1 MYLIFDTETTG
12 LPRDHSA
19 PLTEFSNWPRMVQI
33 AWQLHDN
40 QGDLIEAESYIIQP
54 DGFTIPYN
62 AEKIHKISTQ
72 IAQEHGVPL
81 AEVLHKFREVVK
93 QSTHLVGHNI
103 EFDLKVVG
111 SEFLRAGQDNPL
123 DTNKMLDTMIVSVG
137 HCALPGGRGGGY
149 KYPTLEELYEKLF
162 GSAFMTAHN
171 AIADVAAT
179 ARCLFELIRINVI
192 DHKVLKI
199 DEEIVTTFR
208 NNHPNVIPPY
218 ETAESDRIKSYYS
231 IISSKDDPLKE
242 SNDDVLIEEF
252 THLHVHSH
260 FSILEA
266 TATPADLLDKA
277 AEFEM
282 EALALTDHGSLFG
295 AFEFHS
301 EARQRNI
308 KPIIGCEF
316 YLVQDHTKLKF
327 TKDNPDRRSF
337 QVLLAKN
344 LTGYRNLVK
353 LSSAG
358 WIGGLYDNKPRID
371 KELILKYKEG
381 LIALTGSIYSD
392 VNDLILNFGETQA
405 EETFIWWKEHFGD
418 DFYVQLNRH
427 GLPEEERT
435 NSVLIH
441 LAKKHN
447 VKLVAA
453 NNVYYIEKEDADIHD
468 CLLCIKNG
476 EFQSTPIGWGRG
488 TRFGFPND
496 EFYFKSKKEMSEL
509 FSDLPEALRNT
520 KEIVDKV
527 EVYDLESKPIMPH
540 FEIPNEFADA
550 DDYLRHI
557 TYRGAAERYEVIT
570 DDIRQRIDYE
580 LETIKKM
587 GYPGYFLII
596 EDFLRKAR
604 NMGIWVGPGRG
615 SAAGSVVAYC
625 LKITNID
632 PLKYGL
638 MFERFL
644 NHDRISL
651 PDIDTD
657 FDEDGRELIL
667 KWVADKYGHNRV
679 AHIIVFGKM
688 APKMAIRDVARV
700 KQLPLSEANRLA
712 KLIPAKPGIT
722 FPKAYQQVPALNKEK
737 NSTNTLIAQTLAVAE
752 KLEGTI
758 RNTGTHACGI
768 IISKDDLIDHIPVSI
783 AKDTELLVT
792 QFDGV
797 NIEKSGMLKMDFLG
811 LKSLS
816 IVKDTIELV
825 KKYHGLDIDIYSI
838 PHDDEKTYELYSRG
852 DTTAIFQ
859 FESEGMKRSLR
870 KLKPSRFEDLIAMNG
885 LFRPGPM
892 DYIPNFIS
900 RKHGMEKIE
909 YDIPEMEEVLKETY
923 GITVFQEQV
932 MQLSQR
938 LAGFTGTQAD
948 TLRKAMG
955 KKISDLTAELKP
967 LFFEGGIKN
976 GYDEQA
982 LQKIWDDWSKFTAYA
997 FNKAHST
1004 CYAYL
1009 SYRMAYLKAHYP
1021 AEFMAAVLSRN
1032 LNDITKITLL
1042 IDEVKQMGINVLK
1055 PDVNESDL
1063 TFVVNKNKDIR
1074 FGLGAIKG
1082 MGTAVAEA
1090 IIQERNDNGPY
1101 KSIFD
1106 FARRVNLKMVNKR
1119 GFEALAMAGAFDSF
1133 QDMHRAQLFFK
1144 EEAENQ
1150 LFLEKI
1156 MRYAQKFQEQQN
1168 SSQISLFGD
1177 ITETTIEDP
1186 KLPQCKPWSK
1196 FEQLQ
1201 YEKAVTGF
1209 YITGHPLDE
1218 YKLEITHFSNCNIS
1232 DFKDN
1237 MPDFSGRTLKIGGM
1251 VTEASHLTSKDNKP
1265 FGGFIIEDFSSSLEI
1280 KLFRE
1285 DYLKFKHFLTEGI
1298 FLHVTGQIQK
1308 RYSNDAFYDFKV
1320 INMQLLS
1327 EIIEKQTKNIGLIIP
1342 IETLTAEL
1350 INKIFSNATAMR
1362 GKCKIYFQIVDG
1374 MERLKLNLSNA
1385 NVSVNPLPFLKFVS
1399 KLKEIDYVINK

>member
-1 MYLIFDTETTG
+1 
-12 LPRDHSA
+12 
-19 PLTEFSNWPRMVQI
+19 
-33 AWQLHDN
+33 
-40 QGDLIEAESYIIQP
+40 
-54 DGFTIPYN
+54 
-62 AEKIHKISTQ
+62 
-72 IAQEHGVPL
+72 
-81 AEVLHKFREVVK
+81 
-93 QSTHLVGHNI
+93 
-103 EFDLKVVG
+103 
-111 SEFLRAGQDNPL
+111 
-123 DTNKMLDTMIVSVG
+123 
-137 HCALPGGRGGGY
+137 
-149 KYPTLEELYEKLF
+149 
-162 GSAFMTAHN
+162 
-171 AIADVAAT
+171 
-179 ARCLFELIRINVI
+179 
-192 DHKVLKI
+192 
-199 DEEIVTTFR
+199 
-208 NNHPNVIPPY
+208 
-218 ETAESDRIKSYYS
+218 
-231 IISSKDDPLKE
+231 
-242 SNDDVLIEEF
+242 
-252 THLHVHSH
+252 
-260 FSILEA
+260 
-266 TATPADLLDKA
+266 
-277 AEFEM
+277 
-282 EALALTDHGSLFG
+282 
-295 AFEFHS
+295 
-301 EARQRNI
+301 
-308 KPIIGCEF
+308 
-316 YLVQDHTKLKF
+316 
-327 TKDNPDRRSF
+327 
-337 QVLLAKN
+337 
-344 LTGYRNLVK
+344 
-353 LSSAG
+353 
-358 WIGGLYDNKPRID
+358 
-371 KELILKYKEG
+371 
-381 LIALTGSIYSD
+381 
-392 VNDLILNFGETQA
+392 
-405 EETFIWWKEHFGD
+405 
-418 DFYVQLNRH
+418 
-427 GLPEEERT
+427 
-435 NSVLIH
+435 
-441 LAKKHN
+441 
-447 VKLVAA
+447 
-453 NNVYYIEKEDADIHD
+453 
-468 CLLCIKNG
+468 
-476 EFQSTPIGWGRG
+476 
-488 TRFGFPND
+488 
-496 EFYFKSKKEMSEL
+496 
-509 FSDLPEALRNT
+509 
-520 KEIVDKV
+520 
-527 EVYDLESKPIMPH
+527 
-540 FEIPNEFADA
+540 
-550 DDYLRHI
+550 
-557 TYRGAAERYEVIT
+557 
-570 DDIRQRIDYE
+570 
-580 LETIKKM
+580 
-587 GYPGYFLII
+587 
-596 EDFLRKAR
+596 
-604 NMGIWVGPGRG
+604 
-615 SAAGSVVAYC
+615 
-625 LKITNID
+625 
-632 PLKYGL
+632 
-638 MFERFL
+638 
-644 NHDRISL
+644 
-651 PDIDTD
+651 
-657 FDEDGRELIL
+657 
-667 KWVADKYGHNRV
+667 
-679 AHIIVFGKM
+679 
-688 APKMAIRDVARV
+688 
-700 KQLPLSEANRLA
+700 
-712 KLIPAKPGIT
+712 
-722 FPKAYQQVPALNKEK
+722 
-737 NSTNTLIAQTLAVAE
+737 
-752 KLEGTI
+752 
-758 RNTGTHACGI
+758 
-768 IISKDDLIDHIPVSI
+768 VSI

-825 KKYHGLDIDIYSI
+825 KKYHGVDIDIYSI

>member
-1 MYLIFDTETTG
+1 
-12 LPRDHSA
+12 
-19 PLTEFSNWPRMVQI
+19 
-33 AWQLHDN
+33 
-40 QGDLIEAESYIIQP
+40 
-54 DGFTIPYN
+54 
-62 AEKIHKISTQ
+62 
-72 IAQEHGVPL
+72 
-81 AEVLHKFREVVK
+81 
-93 QSTHLVGHNI
+93 
-103 EFDLKVVG
+103 
-111 SEFLRAGQDNPL
+111 
-123 DTNKMLDTMIVSVG
+123 
-137 HCALPGGRGGGY
+137 
-149 KYPTLEELYEKLF
+149 
-162 GSAFMTAHN
+162 
-171 AIADVAAT
+171 
-179 ARCLFELIRINVI
+179 
-192 DHKVLKI
+192 
-199 DEEIVTTFR
+199 
-208 NNHPNVIPPY
+208 
-218 ETAESDRIKSYYS
+218 
-231 IISSKDDPLKE
+231 
-242 SNDDVLIEEF
+242 
-252 THLHVHSH
+252 
-260 FSILEA
+260 
-266 TATPADLLDKA
+266 
-277 AEFEM
+277 
-282 EALALTDHGSLFG
+282 
-295 AFEFHS
+295 
-301 EARQRNI
+301 
-308 KPIIGCEF
+308 
-316 YLVQDHTKLKF
+316 
-327 TKDNPDRRSF
+327 
-337 QVLLAKN
+337 
-344 LTGYRNLVK
+344 
-353 LSSAG
+353 
-358 WIGGLYDNKPRID
+358 
-371 KELILKYKEG
+371 
-381 LIALTGSIYSD
+381 
-392 VNDLILNFGETQA
+392 
-405 EETFIWWKEHFGD
+405 
-418 DFYVQLNRH
+418 
-427 GLPEEERT
+427 
-435 NSVLIH
+435 
-441 LAKKHN
+441 
-447 VKLVAA
+447 
-453 NNVYYIEKEDADIHD
+453 
-468 CLLCIKNG
+468 
-476 EFQSTPIGWGRG
+476 
-488 TRFGFPND
+488 
-496 EFYFKSKKEMSEL
+496 
-509 FSDLPEALRNT
+509 
-520 KEIVDKV
+520 
-527 EVYDLESKPIMPH
+527 MP
-540 FEIPNEFADA
+540 
-550 DDYLRHI
+550 
-557 TYRGAAERYEVIT
+557 
-570 DDIRQRIDYE
+570 
-580 LETIKKM
+580 
-587 GYPGYFLII
+587 
-596 EDFLRKAR
+596 
-604 NMGIWVGPGRG
+604 
-615 SAAGSVVAYC
+615 S
-625 LKITNID
+625 
-632 PLKYGL
+632 
-638 MFERFL
+638 
-644 NHDRISL
+644 
-651 PDIDTD
+651 
-657 FDEDGRELIL
+657 
-667 KWVADKYGHNRV
+667 
-679 AHIIVFGKM
+679 
-688 APKMAIRDVARV
+688 
-700 KQLPLSEANRLA
+700 
-712 KLIPAKPGIT
+712 
-722 FPKAYQQVPALNKEK
+722 
-737 NSTNTLIAQTLAVAE
+737 
-752 KLEGTI
+752 
-758 RNTGTHACGI
+758 
-768 IISKDDLIDHIPVSI
+768 
-783 AKDTELLVT
+783 
-792 QFDGV
+792 
-797 NIEKSGMLKMDFLG
+797 
-811 LKSLS
+811 
-816 IVKDTIELV
+816 
-825 KKYHGLDIDIYSI
+825 
-838 PHDDEKTYELYSRG
+838 
-852 DTTAIFQ
+852 
-859 FESEGMKRSLR
+859 
-870 KLKPSRFEDLIAMNG
+870 
-885 LFRPGPM
+885 
-892 DYIPNFIS
+892 
-900 RKHGMEKIE
+900 
-909 YDIPEMEEVLKETY
+909 EMEEVLKETY